1 MIVEASAVGV
11 VRTFLILLG
20 VFFVLRFFGRL
31 ANAKR
36 NMEDERAMNAQK
48 RNIEKEKE
56 RVKRNLGKTNV
67 IKNQTS
73 NDIEDV
79 DFEEVN

>member
-1 MIVEASAVGV
+1 MIAEASAVGV

-20 VFFVLRFFGRL
+20 LFFVLRFFGRL

-36 NMEDERAMNAQK
+36 NMEEERAMNTQK
-48 RNIEKEKE
+48 RKVEEEKE
-56 RVKRNLGKTNV
+56 RIKRNLGKTNIV
-67 IKNQTS
+67 KNHAT

-79 DFEEVN
+79 DFEEIN